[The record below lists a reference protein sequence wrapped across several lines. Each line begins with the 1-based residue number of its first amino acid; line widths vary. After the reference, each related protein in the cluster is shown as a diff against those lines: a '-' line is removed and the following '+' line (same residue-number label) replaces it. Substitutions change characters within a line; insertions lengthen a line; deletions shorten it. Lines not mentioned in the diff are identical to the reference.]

1 MWNKKYLNADH
12 LAGFDKYKYTCV
24 DTSWFSKFVM
34 HPFWNW
40 IVKFV
45 PPYVAPNLITFAG
58 FMLTVFNYLL
68 IGYYDYYFHVA
79 NGTEDYVIPR
89 WVFILAGI
97 NVFVAYTLDGI
108 DGKQARK
115 TGTSTPLGELFDHGL
130 DSYSSIFI
138 MIYLFS
144 LFGTNDLPAVRMH
157 FITYCVYLNFYLTH
171 FEKYN
176 TNVLFLPYAYDYV
189 MWSCS
194 FTLLIAGIFGP
205 KLFVTPIF
213 GITPTVYVELIMYIS
228 GLLTSHPVIAWNI
241 YKSYR
246 DKTGKMRPM
255 IELFRPLYPVF
266 GLFAVSTLW
275 LVFSPNKIMDVDPRM
290 FIMVTGTIFSNI
302 SCRLIV
308 AQMSD
313 TRTDGWNSQLWI
325 YLLTVLICIFP
336 FPLFGFPQMTL
347 VVEKYILYILV
358 GILSIQHFHYGYSVV
373 NEMCQHF
380 GIKCFT
386 IKPKQSARNGEAMQ
400 FVRDKV

>member
-1 MWNKKYLNADH
+1 MCNKRYLTRDH

-24 DTSWFSKFVM
+24 DTSWFSNHIM

-45 PPYVAPNLITFAG
+45 PPYVAPNLITFSG

-68 IGYYDYYFHVA
+68 IGYYDYYFRVA
-79 NGTEDYVIPR
+79 NGTEEYYIPR
-89 WVFILAGI
+89 WVFVVAGI

-144 LFGTNDLPAVRMH
+144 LFGTHDLPAVRMH

-189 MWSCS
+189 MWACS
-194 FTLLIAGIFGP
+194 ITLIIAGIVGP

-213 GITPTVYVELIMYIS
+213 GITPTVYVEITMYVA
-228 GLLTSHPVIAWNI
+228 GVLTSHPVIAWNI

-246 DKTGKMRPM
+246 DKTGKMRPLV
-255 IELFRPLYPVF
+255 EAFSPLYPVF
-266 GLFAVSTLW
+266 SLFVISTMW
-275 LVFSPNKIMDVDPRM
+275 LLFSPNAIMDVDPRM

-313 TRTDGWNSQLWI
+313 TRTDGWNTQLWI
-325 YLLTVLICIFP
+325 YLAAVLFCIFP
-336 FPLFGFPQMTL
+336 YNFLGNWQLPLVL
-347 VVEKYILYILV
+347 EKSVLYALV
-358 GILSIQHFHYGYSVV
+358 GVLSIQHFHYGYSVV
-373 NEMCQHF
+373 VEMCQHF

-386 IKPKQSARNGEAMQ
+386 IKPKQAANKNGELLQ
-400 FVRDKV
+400 NV

>member
-1 MWNKKYLNADH
+1 
-12 LAGFDKYKYTCV
+12 
-24 DTSWFSKFVM
+24 M

-45 PPYVAPNLITFAG
+45 PPYVAPNLITFSG
-58 FMLTVFNYLL
+58 FMLTVFNYIL

-79 NGTEDYVIPR
+79 NGTEGYVIPR
-89 WVFILAGI
+89 WVLIVAGI

-213 GITPTVYVELIMYIS
+213 GITPTVYVELIMYVS
-228 GLLTSHPVIAWNI
+228 GSLTSHPVIAWNI

-266 GLFAVSTLW
+266 GLFAVSTIW
-275 LVFSPNKIMDVDPRM
+275 LFLSPNDIMAVDPRM

-325 YLLTVLICIFP
+325 YLFAVLICIFP
-336 FPLFGFPQMTL
+336 FPFFGYQRLTL
-347 VVEKYILYILV
+347 VVEKYILYTLV

-373 NEMCQHF
+373 SEMCQHF

-386 IKPKQSARNGEAMQ
+386 IKPKQSARDKNGEAMQ
-400 FVRDKV
+400 FV